1 MSEKPLSTTPHHLF
15 RSTEAMLDYVIVA
28 GAELRNPMLVRF
40 VQLARRA
47 LLEQEQSYG
56 STNEPTQERN
66 DEISGTTEPI
76 QSSQP

>member
-1 MSEKPLSTTPHHLF
+1 MSDRMSETPQSTTQHHLF
-15 RSTEAMLDYVIVA
+15 RSTEAMLDYAIVA

-56 STNEPTQERN
+56 ST
-66 DEISGTTEPI
+66 DETDLGA
-76 QSSQP
+76 Q